1 MVHVVIVHLRVVYDV
16 IHLTLNGPSC
26 FEENL
31 KLEQKKFK
39 RNYLK
44 DYCQLR
50 SDLYSSIERANTR
63 LSICSY
69 EALLARGPVLQNFS

>member
-31 KLEQKKFK
+31 KLEQKKIQTQFSQRLLPIEK
-39 RNYLK
+39 R
-44 DYCQLR
+44 
-50 SDLYSSIERANTR
+50 SI
-63 LSICSY
+63 
-69 EALLARGPVLQNFS
+69 